1 MILKKMDSCKF
12 LQLFAEFARIVY
24 SSTSLNEPT
33 SQRVITTVFCF
44 RLAVVTSQ
52 LIQSA
57 IA

>member
-1 MILKKMDSCKF
+1 MDPCKF

-33 SQRVITTVFCF
+33 FQRVITTVFCF